1 LDLKKVTLV
10 FHLGQNRKETMM
22 EKVNVDYEY
31 LTADLLRK
39 VAAAYPEGF
48 KENDVIVF
56 SETDTELEDRVKI
69 KLDNKVYL
77 IKKSLVDNSPDTFD
91 EGYFKSLG
99 KEPEGDSDA

>member
-1 LDLKKVTLV
+1 MKW
-10 FHLGQNRKETMM
+10 GQKGKETMM
-22 EKVNVDYEY
+22 KKVNVDYEY

-39 VAAAYPEGF
+39 VAAAYPDGF

-77 IKKSLVDNSPDTFD
+77 IKKSLVENSTDTFD
-91 EGYFKSLG
+91 EEYFKSLG
-99 KEPEGDSDA
+99 GEPEGNCDAEYCES